1 MVYYLN
7 FRADCANHGGETLTA
22 NTPISCLSNASLI
35 PGYQWVVIDR
45 NYMGGRPAI
54 RGFRITVEM
63 LLDDMA
69 KGWSEKD
76 METEYDL
83 PAAAVRE
90 ALRFAR
96 EFMMEHT
103 AGVAAG

>member
-1 MVYYLN
+1 MLYWPN
-7 FRADCANHGGETLTA
+7 FRTDCATMGGSEKLTA
-22 NTPISCLSNASLI
+22 NATYGSLSNASLV
-35 PGYQWVVIDR
+35 PGYKWVVIDK

-54 RGFRITVEM
+54 RGYRITVEM

-69 KGWSEKD
+69 KGWSERD

-83 PAAAVRE
+83 PAAAVHE

-96 EFMMEHT
+96 EP
-103 AGVAAG
+103 